1 MADSTPS
8 IIAIAFAAK
17 VLRLIRSMRLI
28 RLMHLIRLVYQLI
41 RLDLLCSSARNITC
55 PPWLSP
61 SLRFPKAASVN
72 KTLKW

>member
-8 IIAIAFAAK
+8 IIAIVFAAK
-17 VLRLIRSMRLI
+17 VLRLI

-72 KTLKW
+72 KTILNGRSND